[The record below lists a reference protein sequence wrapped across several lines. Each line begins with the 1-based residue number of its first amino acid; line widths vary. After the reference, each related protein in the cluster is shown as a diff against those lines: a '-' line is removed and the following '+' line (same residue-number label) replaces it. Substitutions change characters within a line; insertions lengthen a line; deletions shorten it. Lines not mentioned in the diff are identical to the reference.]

1 MRPYLR
7 GGASRYEG
15 CDLSLSASLAGAPGS
30 VAPFVIRSG
39 LDEVM
44 GVAAADMEMINAENS
59 VLRFAYEGQIG
70 ESTQIHSVSLRASAQ
85 F

>member
-1 MRPYLR
+1 MRAATCR
-7 GGASRYEG
+7 CRRASPVRR
-15 CDLSLSASLAGAPGS
+15 GS

-44 GVAAADMEMINAENS
+44 GVAAAGVEMINSENS